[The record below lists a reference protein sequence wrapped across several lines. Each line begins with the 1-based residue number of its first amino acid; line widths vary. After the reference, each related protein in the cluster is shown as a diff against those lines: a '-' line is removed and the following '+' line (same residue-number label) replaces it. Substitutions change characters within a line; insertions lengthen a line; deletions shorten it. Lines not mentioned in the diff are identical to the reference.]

1 MLVMSKLMFP
11 SEKVA
16 EKEFEFQKIV
26 RIDEKRDMY
35 LPSWCGKCLEH
46 WKIVMINTLF
56 FHFIIDSV
64 FSIQVILFINI

>member
-1 MLVMSKLMFP
+1 MNEHQGKGNCICFGRGFQKSMLVMSKLMFP

-35 LPSWCGKCLEH
+35 LPS
-46 WKIVMINTLF
+46 
-56 FHFIIDSV
+56 
-64 FSIQVILFINI
+64 